1 MRDDALI
8 VAVGDSLL
16 TLEYET
22 WNFGDSVGFEG
33 LIRASDATGDPTYV
47 QFARGWMR
55 AWATRRHPFR
65 RLDATAPGTA
75 LVEVLRRYGDDDLL
89 TAARELAGYL
99 TSRSSIRGIY
109 ATWESSPLM
118 APYGGES
125 LSDREQQWL
134 SRPPAGSFLDCLHF
148 DPPFFTGLGELVA
161 DTALI
166 RIGVDQA
173 TAYIRELQLPS
184 GDFAHF
190 ILEGV
195 EGTFGTGWTRGQ
207 GWALLGLLDVLEN
220 LARPGARAAASG
232 DDVETLRRAA
242 ARLIDRMLATQRPDG
257 HWDARLD
264 DPASGMESSTAAFM
278 AEGFR
283 RARELGLS
291 SHPDLQRAEQNARD
305 AVRASID
312 DDGLLTEVS
321 VAVMACTRDSHYA
334 NVPRGYRVPWGQ
346 GPALLA
352 LTGGGVHER

>member
-1 MRDDALI
+1 M
-8 VAVGDSLL
+8 
-16 TLEYET
+16 
-22 WNFGDSVGFEG
+22 
-33 LIRASDATGDPTYV
+33 
-47 QFARGWMR
+47 
-55 AWATRRHPFR
+55 
-65 RLDATAPGTA
+65 
-75 LVEVLRRYGDDDLL
+75 
-89 TAARELAGYL
+89 
-99 TSRSSIRGIY
+99 
-109 ATWESSPLM
+109 
-118 APYGGES
+118 
-125 LSDREQQWL
+125 
-134 SRPPAGSFLDCLHF
+134 
-148 DPPFFTGLGELVA
+148 
-161 DTALI
+161 
-166 RIGVDQA
+166 
-173 TAYIRELQLPS
+173 
-184 GDFAHF
+184 
-190 ILEGV
+190 
-195 EGTFGTGWTRGQ
+195 
-207 GWALLGLLDVLEN
+207 
-220 LARPGARAAASG
+220 
-232 DDVETLRRAA
+232 ETLRRAA